1 MNRLPGKRAEAPVE
15 GNSGVTLPDGMD
27 SLLRRILPLA
37 ARGLQEMFDPERQRF
52 CFRAVRSAQGIR
64 MEGVSDRYTI
74 ISLLGLARMEKCGKK
89 SPVDV
94 QKALS
99 SLLSSVE
106 TVDGIGDLGL
116 LLWLCALA
124 SPDRLPRIWSELKI
138 WEALSRFPDALQGR
152 TVELSWFLSG
162 ISHVALAG
170 VPGIPGLEE
179 LAETTCRAL
188 VRNYG
193 GKGIFRHMRRSSLSG
208 LVRGRLG
215 CFADQAYPIYALS
228 KYHRAFGSKEVLAAA
243 SEAARAICRLQG
255 PLGQWWWHYDAETGR
270 VVGKYPVYSVH
281 QDGMAPM
288 ALHAVGEAS
297 GESFQGAIT
306 RGLGWIAGNNEL
318 SMDLIDSSRNVIWRS
333 VYRDRYNLFASEMA
347 SLLFPPGREKA
358 YTDLKVLYECWS
370 YHLGWL
376 LYAFSEASSLSRGRP
391 E

>member
-1 MNRLPGKRAEAPVE
+1 
-15 GNSGVTLPDGMD
+15 
-27 SLLRRILPLA
+27 
-37 ARGLQEMFDPERQRF
+37 
-52 CFRAVRSAQGIR
+52 

-74 ISLLGLARMEKCGKK
+74 ISLLGLARMEKSGKK

-99 SLLSSVE
+99 SLLSSGE
-106 TVDGIGDLGL
+106 TVEGIGDLGL

-124 SPDRLPRIWSELKI
+124 SPDRLPRVWSELKI

-162 ISHVALAG
+162 IAHAALAR
-170 VPGIPGLEE
+170 VHGIPGLEAV
-179 LAETTCRAL
+179 AEATFRQVL
-188 VRNYG
+188 RNYG
-193 GKGIFRHMRRSSLSG
+193 GRGIFYHIRRSSLKG

-228 KYHRAFGSKEVLAAA
+228 KYYQAFGSKKALDVA
-243 SEAARAICRLQG
+243 SDGAEAICRLQG

-270 VVGKYPVYSVH
+270 LIGRYPVYSVH

-297 GESFQGAIT
+297 GRSFHEAIFK
-306 RGLGWIAGNNEL
+306 GLKWIAGNNEL
-318 SMDLIDSSRNVIWRS
+318 SMDLIDPSRNVIWRS
-333 VYRDRYNLFASEMA
+333 IYRDPHKLFASGLA
-347 SLLFPPGREKA
+347 SVFFHSEKKKE
-358 YTDLKVLYECWS
+358 YTDVKVLFECWS

-376 LYAFSEASSLSRGRP
+376 LYAFSDAASLSGDHP
-391 E
+391 A